1 MADYTP
7 NSHKYREEQK
17 EAAAGDG
24 KKKIEKVIKGMART
38 KKKSEIRKFTD
49 IFVSED
55 ARNVKDYI
63 FMDVLVPAIKKA
75 LSDIVKEGIDM
86 LLYGGTGGS
95 KRNGNASYVSYR
107 DYSNRNRNDIP
118 VDNYRTRSGY
128 SYDDIILDSRGEAEE
143 VIDRM
148 CELIEMYGMVSVA
161 DMYDLVGK
169 SGEYTDNKYGWTNL
183 RNAEP
188 VRVRDGYLLRLP
200 KAGPIG

>member
-24 KKKIEKVIKGMART
+24 KKKIEKVIKGTART

-63 FMDVLVPAIKKA
+63 FMDVLVPSIKKA

-95 KRNGNASYVSYR
+95 KRNGNVSYVSYR
-107 DYSNRNRNDIP
+107 DYSNRNQNDRP